1 MKLKLMVGMLA
12 AAGVMVPGIA
22 SATNGYFQHGIGV
35 KEQSVGGAAIAF
47 PQSAM
52 VGATNPGAMT
62 AVGRRIDL
70 GLNWFSPKRSADNH
84 NPVGYSDSGSTN
96 FFIPEFGYNRMLNDN
111 TSFGVV
117 VYGNGGMNT
126 DWQEKFFGTTN
137 TYSNLE
143 QLFIAPTMA
152 FKITPEHSVGVSLNL
167 VRQTFEARG
176 LQNFSIGTPSN
187 STAFLTDVGEDTSTG
202 WGVRLGY
209 LGQVSPMV
217 SVGAFWQPETRMSK
231 FDKYRELFA
240 ESGKFDI
247 PESYGAGL
255 AVKANDQIT
264 VAADLVQIK
273 YSKVPSIANL
283 NNFGSAQLGAPNG
296 PGFGWK
302 DVTALKLGVAYKYNP
317 DLMLRAGWNHG
328 NNPLQSSE
336 TGFNILAPATIT
348 DHLTMGATWTLA
360 NKAELSVTYWHGFSK
375 EVKGNFVAGNG
386 ADAADLK
393 MHQDDIGIAYGWN
406 F

>member
-1 MKLKLMVGMLA
+1 
-12 AAGVMVPGIA
+12 
-22 SATNGYFQHGIGV
+22 
-35 KEQSVGGAAIAF
+35 VGGAAIAF

-52 VGATNPGAMT
+52 AGATNPGAMT
-62 AVGRRIDL
+62 AVGRRLDF
-70 GLNWFSPKRSADNH
+70 GLNWFSPNRSADSADGS
-84 NPVGYSDSGSTN
+84 GYHKSGSNN

-111 TSFGVV
+111 TSFGLV

-126 DWQEKFFGTTN
+126 DWPKNFFDAGTGRN

-152 FKITPEHSVGVSLNL
+152 FKITPEHSIGASLNL

-176 LQNFSIGTPSN
+176 LQNFSGITPSA

-209 LGQVSPMV
+209 LGQVSPTV
-217 SVGAFWQPETRMSK
+217 SVGAFWQPKTRMSK

-283 NNFGSAQLGAPNG
+283 NNMLSGGVLGTPNG
-296 PGFGWK
+296 EGFGWK

-336 TGFNILAPATIT
+336 TTFNILAPATIT

-360 NKAELSVTYWHGFSK
+360 NKAELSVTYWHGFNK
-375 EVKGNFVAGNG
+375 EVRGNG
-386 ADAADLK
+386 VANVSNANLK